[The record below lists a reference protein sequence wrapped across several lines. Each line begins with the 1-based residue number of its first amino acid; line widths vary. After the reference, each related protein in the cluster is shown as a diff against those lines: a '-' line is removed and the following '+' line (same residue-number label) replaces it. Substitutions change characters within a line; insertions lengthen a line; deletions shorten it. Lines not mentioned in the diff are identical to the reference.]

1 VIELTNERA
10 LGVGVAD
17 DQSIA
22 WGVAGPFLEA
32 GLSG

>member
-10 LGVGVAD
+10 LAVGVAD

-22 WGVAGPFLEA
+22 WGVAEA
-32 GLSG
+32 FS